1 MSSDL
6 DRTIF
11 ATSGA
16 LQLVPIVVEGKC
28 SFIDISMLDGCS
40 NHHHA
45 ADVLTRTER
54 TGSRS
59 DGSVRANRPEKT
71 GTVTDF
77 SVRE

>member
-1 MSSDL
+1 MQVGTSVLLKISDL

-45 ADVLTRTER
+45 ADVLRLFVPR
-54 TGSRS
+54 IS
-59 DGSVRANRPEKT
+59 
-71 GTVTDF
+71 F
-77 SVRE
+77 